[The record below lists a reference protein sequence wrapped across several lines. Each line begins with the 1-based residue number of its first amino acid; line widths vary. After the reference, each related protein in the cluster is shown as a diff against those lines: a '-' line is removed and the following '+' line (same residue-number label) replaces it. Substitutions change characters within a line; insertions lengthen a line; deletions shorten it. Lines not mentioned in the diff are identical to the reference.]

1 MAVNFSEASE
11 FSGEMKK
18 SSRIKRVKK
27 KKKAV
32 SSAFIC
38 LEKNSCVVVS
48 VIMCLILHRV
58 GWGMVS

>member
-1 MAVNFSEASE
+1 MNFSEASE

-18 SSRIKRVKK
+18 SSRIKRVNKK

>member
-1 MAVNFSEASE
+1 
-11 FSGEMKK
+11 MKK
-18 SSRIKRVKK
+18 SSGIKRVKKK